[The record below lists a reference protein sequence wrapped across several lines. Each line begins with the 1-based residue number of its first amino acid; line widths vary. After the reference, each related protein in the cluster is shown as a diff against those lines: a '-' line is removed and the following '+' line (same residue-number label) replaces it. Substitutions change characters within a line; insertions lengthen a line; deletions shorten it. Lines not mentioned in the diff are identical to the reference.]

1 MVILTKIVQIAAA
14 HNPQM
19 NENSA
24 HRLWPVF
31 LALVE
36 FEHGDRMDEQK
47 EREAIEIMA
56 QQCAELDV
64 EIHGALV
71 SNLSERLTL
80 GLTSG
85 TANADSF
92 AKASVLAKVQ
102 IGLGKAAAKVVN

>member
-1 MVILTKIVQIAAA
+1 
-14 HNPQM
+14 
-19 NENSA
+19 
-24 HRLWPVF
+24 
-31 LALVE
+31 
-36 FEHGDRMDEQK
+36 MDEQK

-80 GLTSG
+80 GLTSE
-85 TANADSF
+85 TSNADSF